1 MGLSKTDKR
10 FLDDNARAQMLDEW
24 RNDAAY
30 VASGSK
36 PAFAIG
42 SDGITYTTNTSNG
55 VDGDGNNIGPGAVDP
70 VGDNS
75 GVWSPYATGG
85 ATGGGRDQVFFEN
98 DQVVTEDYTITTGKN
113 AVSAGVVSIGVLLT
127 ISNISSDGSAI
138 TVVTSSDHNLV
149 ASNSVNITNT
159 TNYNGSYAVASVT
172 NSTTFTITSALNVA
186 AETSGNAEKPVTV
199 TVPND
204 SSWVVV

>member
-1 MGLSKTDKR
+1 MGLSRTDKR

-30 VASGSK
+30 VASASK

-55 VDGDGNNIGPGAVDP
+55 VDDDGNNIGPGAVNP
-70 VGDNS
+70 VGDNT

-98 DQVVTEDYTITTGKN
+98 DIVVTEDYTITTGKN
-113 AVSAGVVSIGVLLT
+113 AVTAGPVTIGVLLT
-127 ISNISSDGSAI
+127 LSSISSDGTTI
-138 TVVTSSDHNLV
+138 TVVTSTDHNL
-149 ASNSVNITNT
+149 STSDSVVVSNT
-159 TNYNGSYAVASVT
+159 TNYNGTYTVASIT
-172 NSTTFTITSALNVA
+172 NSTTFTITNALNVA
-186 AETSGNAEKPVTV
+186 TETSGNVEKQVTV
-199 TVPND
+199 TVPNG
-204 SSWVVV
+204 STWVVV